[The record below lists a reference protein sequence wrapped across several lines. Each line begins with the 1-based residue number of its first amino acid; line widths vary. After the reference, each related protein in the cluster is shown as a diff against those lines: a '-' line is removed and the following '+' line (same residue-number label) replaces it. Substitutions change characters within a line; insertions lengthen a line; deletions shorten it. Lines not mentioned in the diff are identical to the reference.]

1 MSDKK
6 MYRFKWQ
13 DLGDIEKGRP
23 NLGKNTP
30 VAVYRLMQYTMRS
43 VLFEQF
49 GPVKASHLFYKAGE
63 LAGTEFCRNLL
74 DTSLDMDAFLADLQ
88 KSMKRFE
95 IGILRV
101 EEAGVNGNDIVLVI
115 EEDLDCSGL
124 PPTGET
130 VCEYDEGFLAG
141 VMSTYLNRTI
151 LAKEIDCWAKGDRV
165 CRFRLT

>member
-1 MSDKK
+1 

-13 DLGDIEKGRP
+13 DLGNIENGRP

-49 GPVKASHLFYKAGE
+49 GPAEASQLFYKAGE
-63 LAGTEFCRNLL
+63 LAGVEFCKNLL
-74 DTSLDMDAFLADLQ
+74 DTSLGIDAFLADLQ
-88 KSMKRFE
+88 RCMKEFE

-101 EEAGVNGNDIVLVI
+101 EETGVDGSNFVLVI
-115 EEDLDCSGL
+115 AEDLDCSGL

-141 VMSTYLNRTI
+141 VMSTYLNRKVM
-151 LAKEIDCWAKGDRV
+151 AKEIDCWAKGDRV